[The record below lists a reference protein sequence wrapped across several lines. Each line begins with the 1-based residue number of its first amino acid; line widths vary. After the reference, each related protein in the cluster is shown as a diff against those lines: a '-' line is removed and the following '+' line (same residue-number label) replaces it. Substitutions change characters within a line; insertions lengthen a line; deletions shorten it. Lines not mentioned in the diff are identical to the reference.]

1 MFHKCSL
8 GLWQVAKQWSK
19 KLCIPTL
26 GIFSFVKIVQLHGVI
41 KVMNVH
47 PFQRRGES
55 KYLTACAIVKEIIWF
70 CHLGPNDI

>member
-1 MFHKCSL
+1 
-8 GLWQVAKQWSK
+8 
-19 KLCIPTL
+19 L

-47 PFQRRGES
+47 PCQHSGES
-55 KYLTACAIVKEIIWF
+55 KYLNVCAIVKEIIWF